1 MDIQHR
7 SVVLLVKDL
16 PAARRFYEE
25 VMGLKVSMDLGVNI
39 EFAPGTF
46 ALWQWEYARKV
57 IFRPPYGDR
66 QAQHN
71 YHAEVYFETAQIEE
85 AARRLESAG
94 VVWIHRVEE
103 MPWAQRTLRFYD
115 PDGNIIEVGEPMD
128 AAVLRLLA
136 AGLSLEAVAQR
147 TSMPLE
153 VIQKIAAA

>member
-16 PAARRFYEE
+16 AAARRFYEE

-46 ALWQWEYARKV
+46 ALWQWDYAKKV
-57 IFRPPYGDR
+57 IFQPPYADR
-66 QAQHN
+66 QARHN
-71 YHAEVYFETAQIEE
+71 YHTEVYFETAQLEE
-85 AARRLESAG
+85 AAQRLNAAG
-94 VVWIHRVEE
+94 VTWIHQPVE
-103 MPWAQRTLRFYD
+103 MPWAQRSMRFYD
-115 PDGNIIEVGEPMD
+115 PEGNIVEVGEPMD

-136 AGLSLEAVAQR
+136 EGLTPEEVARR

-153 VIQKIAAA
+153 FIQHIAAA